1 MAAGIGNAP
10 GPDLVGVDRRVAL
23 DEADGVLIIPDLRPG
38 IQMLAIVAATD
49 PEVAIVDDER
59 VKAIFSELLRI
70 GRHRDLTHIAPAASE
85 HDSGPT
91 PAFVGCVEPTPNR
104 SEAHTSE
111 LQSLMRISY
120 AVFCL
125 KKKKNN
131 ITANQSQQHKTH
143 TT

>member
-1 MAAGIGNAP
+1 
-10 GPDLVGVDRRVAL
+10 
-23 DEADGVLIIPDLRPG
+23 
-38 IQMLAIVAATD
+38 MLAIVAATD

-91 PAFVGCVEPTPNR
+91 PAFVGCVEPTPNSITFGLELYVEPLHHR
-104 SEAHTSE
+104 SEEHTSE

-125 KKKKNN
+125 KKNKQ
-131 ITANQSQQHKTH
+131 IQ
-143 TT
+143 